1 MSRITLAKVV
11 LTLVGLGLF
20 LVGVRTDETAYR
32 WAGIVLVAMAFV
44 ARFLPGGATR
54 RR

>member
-1 MSRITLAKVV
+1 LSRVTLGKIV

-20 LVGVRTDETAYR
+20 LYGVRTDETAYR
-32 WAGIVLVAMAFV
+32 WAGIVLVALAFV
-44 ARFLPGGATR
+44 ARFLPGGSTR